1 MITGCSGNIQRG
13 KDDVTSSDVTEGQR
27 DEVPK
32 IGHSFTSE
40 EPSTAQDEIMKR
52 VPSVLE
58 TSFYPLE

>member
-1 MITGCSGNIQRG
+1 M
-13 KDDVTSSDVTEGQR
+13 TSSDVTEGQR